1 MTSGRNND
9 RRRLDDLYDDLDE
22 CISRRRAY
30 LSPSS
35 DDSLEKDP
43 KGGNQRKE
51 VQSSRDSNQRRG
63 GNYGR
68 NSNYYP
74 NRRRNNRRNNPR
86 SNCYEEKSA
95 KLEREEQRAKGN
107 NANNQRKVYEE
118 DIKCERK

>member
-1 MTSGRNND
+1 MTSSRKND
-9 RRRLDDLYDDLDE
+9 RRRLYDLYDDLDE

-51 VQSSRDSNQRRG
+51 AQGSRDSNQRRG
-63 GNYGR
+63 GNYGKG
-68 NSNYYP
+68 SNYYP

-86 SNCYEEKSA
+86 GNYYEERA
-95 KLEREEQRAKGN
+95 IEAEGEGQRAKGN
-107 NANNQRKVYEE
+107 PANYQRKVYE
-118 DIKCERK
+118 